1 MGFFNLIAGKNM
13 SGGNALDHTVTFMVD
28 GEPYEIV
35 SVKDGNSVNTPAT
48 PPSESGIIKW
58 LLDNQEVSFPY
69 IPTNNIE
76 LDANISMTHTEIE
89 LYNKGDIVFIWYR
102 DASTGGNYT
111 KSNDGWSVV
120 GCSSASSGGVSNT
133 YFILVG
139 KTQESCA
146 MSGSGTQSGT
156 IQYNGETYYYRAK
169 QVSTS
174 FVTDY
179 GKAVQLDIEYTD
191 NNTLATQLLD
201 YYYCVE

>member
-1 MGFFNLIAGKNM
+1 M
-13 SGGNALDHTVTFMVD
+13 SGGNSLDHTVTFMVD

-35 SVKDGNSVNTPAT
+35 SVKDGNSVNAPAT
-48 PPSESGIIKW
+48 PPSESGIVKW

-76 LDANISMTHTEIE
+76 LDANISMNHTEIE
-89 LYNKGDIVFIWYR
+89 LNNKGELVLSWYR

-111 KSNDGWSVV
+111 KTNDGWSIV
-120 GCSSASSGGVSNT
+120 GCCEYKDSIYLYT
-133 YFILVG
+133 MFILVG
-139 KTQESCA
+139 KTQQSCA
-146 MSGSGTQSGT
+146 MGGTSGN
-156 IQYNGETYYYRAK
+156 IQYNGETYYYQAK

-179 GKAVQLDIEYTD
+179 GKAVKLDIEYTD